1 MTIKPEILYVAHRI
15 PYPPNKGDKIRSF
28 NEIRYLSRQFVID
41 LVCLAD
47 DSGDISHVP
56 ALKKYCRRVVVFPL
70 KPLIGK
76 VKGLFSL
83 MVGRS
88 ISEGYFYHLGMA
100 ARIKHLLKRHSYRAV
115 LCFSSPMARYFESM
129 KVFSAENPKLIM
141 DFCDLDSD
149 KWKQYALTAAFPL
162 NWIYQMEA
170 RRLLAFEKKI
180 NRWFEASVFVSDKE
194 GILFKTL
201 FSEARNVVPIPNGVD
216 VDYFNPDICKNFK
229 DTEFLNFNRGLTLMF
244 AGVMDYHANVDG
256 ILWFCDSVFPRIR
269 KKMPGTRLIIAGSN
283 PAPVI
288 LRLGEQ
294 KDIVVT
300 GFVPDMRLWYCRA
313 DVCIVP
319 LRIARGVQNKVL
331 EAMAME
337 KSVVATSQA
346 LQGISVIPGRHL
358 MVADKPEVFAQA
370 VMDLLNDSARAGD
383 LGIEARKFV
392 ISAHAWDY
400 HMAQFS
406 SLLLDYKK
414 E

>member
-1 MTIKPEILYVAHRI
+1 M
-15 PYPPNKGDKIRSF
+15 
-28 NEIRYLSRQFVID
+28 
-41 LVCLAD
+41 
-47 DSGDISHVP
+47 
-56 ALKKYCRRVVVFPL
+56 
-70 KPLIGK
+70 
-76 VKGLFSL
+76 
-83 MVGRS
+83 
-88 ISEGYFYHLGMA
+88 
-100 ARIKHLLKRHSYRAV
+100 
-115 LCFSSPMARYFESM
+115 
-129 KVFSAENPKLIM
+129 
-141 DFCDLDSD
+141 
-149 KWKQYALTAAFPL
+149 
-162 NWIYQMEA
+162 
-170 RRLLAFEKKI
+170 
-180 NRWFEASVFVSDKE
+180 
-194 GILFKTL
+194 
-201 FSEARNVVPIPNGVD
+201 
-216 VDYFNPDICKNFK
+216 
-229 DTEFLNFNRGLTLMF
+229 TLMF

-383 LGIEARKFV
+383 LGVEARKFV

-406 SLLLDYKK
+406 SLLFDYKK